1 MMTNN
6 NVPKEAED
14 DEGGIDRSHPK
25 KGGQEEEGSEKRE
38 RLVRLKHERDEFQKQ
53 YPTDRGKK

>member
-25 KGGQEEEGSEKRE
+25 KGGQEEGPEKQE
-38 RLVRLKHERDEFQKQ
+38 RLAWLKHERDEFQKQ
-53 YPTDRGKK
+53 YPSERGKK